1 MKSIS
6 IRDPRV
12 TANIE
17 TPKATISPVEAVNP
31 KFVNEKIPA
40 MTRVHECR
48 SEDTGVGPS
57 IASGNQSCVIA
68 DTDLNCIAKISPN
81 MIELLGEEW

>member
-1 MKSIS
+1 
-6 IRDPRV
+6 V

-17 TPKATISPVEAVNP
+17 IPNPTISPVEAVNP
-31 KFVNEKIPA
+31 KFVNENIPA
-40 MTRVHECR
+40 MTRVQEWR

-57 IASGNQSCVIA
+57 IASGSQSCVIA
-68 DTDLNCIAKISPN
+68 DTDLNCMARISPN